1 MGNALDWN
9 WETAFGGANWQDR
22 FGIGGKGSST
32 PFLDWMNHYLK
43 VGTDYEGSGQLT
55 KVFHNTERWYKED
68 VLENW
73 NKNIGGE
80 NWQYRMGLK
89 DRPKDEKA
97 QYKDPEGSSIIE
109 GISLDQEEDKTP
121 PSATD
126 SRAHGWHENIRRSLG
141 EVGED
146 LYASRGKRASILT
159 RRGMLA

>member
-1 MGNALDWN
+1 MSILDWN
-9 WETAFGGANWQDR
+9 WESAFGGANWQDR
-22 FGIGGKGSST
+22 FGIGGKGSKT
-32 PFLDWMNHYLK
+32 PFLDLIKH
-43 VGTDYEGSGQLT
+43 GTDQFNYAVTDPARFGGELQDQW
-55 KVFHNTERWYKED
+55 E
-68 VLENW
+68 ENF
-73 NKNIGGE
+73 GGE

-89 DRPKDEKA
+89 KRPKNEKA

-109 GISLDQEEDKTP
+109 GINLDEEEDKTP